1 MGRACVFNN
10 LPYII
15 YEYTY
20 LYLHIYLY
28 SHTQI
33 YLNMYVYTSTHF
45 KYTNVYMDMYMYIHT
60 LMQNR
65 DPGSVGIG
73 GRGMRVSEFAEDE

>member
-1 MGRACVFNN
+1 
-10 LPYII
+10 
-15 YEYTY
+15 
-20 LYLHIYLY
+20 
-28 SHTQI
+28 
-33 YLNMYVYTSTHF
+33 MYVYTSTHF